1 MNRLPRSRTPEAM
14 LPQFN
19 PEIDPSC
26 RACQDGCP
34 LEYVA
39 VRRDDG
45 VTRPGLALYM
55 QDAACRRFA
64 HYRLHRRIGAAFMD
78 APGTRRTGFKRLL
91 AHLAICHN
99 RQVLVSRLDRLPVS
113 RRRPFGRLV
122 VRTLS
127 ATEPN
132 TRARTDQAD
141 LMPAIR
147 ATIHDLFDQ
156 QTTPDTG
163 KEHRR

>member
-1 MNRLPRSRTPEAM
+1 MSRRPRSRTPEAM
-14 LPQFN
+14 LPRFN

-26 RACQDGCP
+26 QTCHEGCP

-39 VRRDDG
+39 VRRDDE
-45 VTRPGLALYM
+45 VARPGLALYM

-64 HYRLHRRIGAAFMD
+64 RYRLHRRIDAAFMD
-78 APGTRRTGFKRLL
+78 APGTRRIGFKHLL
-91 AHLAICHN
+91 AHLTIYHN
-99 RQVLVSRLDRLPVS
+99 RRVLVSRLDRLPAS
-113 RRRPFGRLV
+113 RRRLFGRLA

-147 ATIHDLFDQ
+147 ATIHDLSGQ
-156 QTTPDTG
+156 QTESDTG
-163 KEHRR
+163 KGRHR